1 MEGMLLWDNRSV
13 DGIVL
18 GGWKG
23 VSEGCIDVDGRVVDA
38 TGPIFQRTV
47 SPTSA
52 PDSSVS
58 SIVVFPSE
66 PLSLSNLIQMRRFN
80 DLGLRVI
87 GT

>member
-1 MEGMLLWDNRSV
+1 MEGMLLCDNRSV

-18 GGWKG
+18 GEFAWKG

-38 TGPIFQRTV
+38 TGPIFQGTV

-80 DLGLRVI
+80 DLG
-87 GT
+87 